1 MLRFWRISWYGN
13 QAKICSLL
21 TGLPLLRY
29 LHLHTLAILE
39 TCYNPPSDF
48 SFLPSSGPSSTQ
60 PPVPPPQPIST
71 APAPAAQ
78 STLPSQPAPLAFNP
92 FHTSY
97 TPLYHFT
104 DFYKHPQGYAQL
116 QQPLGSLHCQPLP
129 PSPDPDAEM
138 SSPTH
143 ASSPIDQYD
152 LLQPPS
158 PRDVPIGTLPSDHLP
173 F

>member
-1 MLRFWRISWYGN
+1 MRINRDWRAFCRVEKASD
-13 QAKICSLL
+13 
-21 TGLPLLRY
+21 
-29 LHLHTLAILE
+29 HLHQTRGYAI
-39 TCYNPPSDF
+39 CYNPPTNF

-60 PPVPPPQPIST
+60 PAVPPPQPIST
-71 APAPAAQ
+71 APAPTPPAQ
-78 STLPSQPAPLAFNP
+78 SAPPSQPAPLAFNP

-97 TPLYHFT
+97 LPLYDVT

-116 QQPLGSLHCQPLP
+116 QQPLGSPHRQPLP

-138 SSPTH
+138 SNPTH
-143 ASSPIDQYD
+143 ASSSINHYG

-158 PRDVPIGTLPSDHLP
+158 PRDVPMGTSPSDHLP